1 MQIYLAMIE
10 SNVDGEHFFDA
21 VPCETMERAKEVINA
36 YKEDLLSES
45 VHYSK
50 YTLEELKNKEDF
62 EVIDKE
68 DRFSISDIYADYW
81 EDYYIVKKVLEK

>member
-10 SNVDGEHFFDA
+10 SNVDGERFVDV

-36 YKEDLLSES
+36 YKEDLLAES

-50 YTLEELKNKEDF
+50 YTLEELKNREDF

>member
-10 SNVDGEHFFDA
+10 SNVDGERFVDV

>member
-10 SNVDGEHFFDA
+10 SNVDGEHFVDV
-21 VPCETMERAKEVINA
+21 VPCENMKRAKEVINA
-36 YKEDLLSES
+36 YKEELLAES

-50 YTLEELKNKEDF
+50 PLDELKKSKDF

-68 DRFSISDIYADYW
+68 DRFSISDNYNDFW
-81 EDYYIVKKVLEK
+81 EDYYVVKKVLES

>member
-10 SNVDGEHFFDA
+10 SNVDGERFVDV

-36 YKEDLLSES
+36 YKEDLLAES